1 MSDWVLH
8 CPSCPTGYALGAGL
22 FGCPGSAA
30 GGEHILRRALS
41 AGHPTAEE
49 LRAAWIRGG
58 GTFARLNPL
67 LSARRLAGEAG
78 YARILERVSGNLL
91 RHEGRAF
98 DVTPLAA
105 APALAAA
112 IGRSG
117 RLWVKDETG
126 NVTGSHKGRHLMGTL
141 LYLEAL
147 KSHRSDS
154 RPERARD
161 LQLRQRRARGRGG
174 RARRRLRAARLRPG
188 RRGPAS
194 WPGCSPRAAPSWR
207 RSPAARPGR
216 ATPATSP
223 FRRPSPK
230 RAGSPS
236 PAPATTTGPTSRA
249 APRWG
254 GKLVL
259 QMAERSETLEHVV
272 IQVGGG
278 ALARAVAQA
287 LEEADRLGLIPRL
300 PRIHVCQPA
309 GGFPFVRAWLLA
321 LAEIARRS
329 GRSFDLSYDRAAD
342 PLEQLQRALE
352 FSRTRTEQIQEIAG
366 YACRS
371 FDSPVVQ
378 SVLTRM
384 AGNAGHFMW
393 PWDGP
398 APAQPGARHS
408 GRRDLRLVPPAPGR
422 AAHGRA
428 GGDPGRRHDR
438 PRLRPRAAA
447 HRDPGLPDGGGG
459 AGRPDPADRMR
470 GRSTRANR
478 PACSSR
484 GLTGLRPGDMKN
496 DFSAT
501 GPERTAPR
509 R

>member
-1 MSDWVLH
+1 MS
-8 CPSCPTGYALGAGL
+8 
-22 FGCPGSAA
+22 GCTRSSP
-30 GGEHILRRALS
+30 
-41 AGHPTAEE
+41 P
-49 LRAAWIRGG
+49 AAWP
-58 GTFARLNPL
+58 AR
-67 LSARRLAGEAG
+67 AG

-117 RLWVKDETG
+117 SLWVKDETG

-147 KSHRSDS
+147 KAIDPTRGRSALAIYS
-154 RPERARD
+154 CGNAALAAAAVARAGGYELHAFVPAD
-161 LQLRQRRARGRGG
+161 VDPLVAGLLAARGAVVEKIPRGATG
-174 RARRRLRAARLRPG
+174 AGDPCYLAFQAAVAEKGWL
-188 RRGPAS
+188 
-194 WPGCSPRAAPSWR
+194 
-207 RSPAARPGR
+207 
-216 ATPATSP
+216 P
-223 FRRPSPK
+223 FAC
-230 RAGSPS
+230 AGNDNWSNIE
-236 PAPATTTGPTSRA
+236 
-249 APRWG
+249 G
-254 GKLVL
+254 GSTLGWELVL
-259 QMAERSETLEHVV
+259 QMAERSEPLEHVV

-352 FSRTRTEQIQEIAG
+352 FCRTRTEQIQEIAG

-398 APAQPGARHS
+398 APHS
-408 GRRDLRLVPPAPGR
+408 LAHGILDDVTYDWYHLLRAVLRTGGR
-422 AAHGRA
+422 AEILSEDTIGRA
-428 GGDPGRRHDR
+428 HDLARRHTGIRVCPTGAAGLAGLIQLTASGAIDPRESAGLFFTGFDR
-438 PRLRPRAAA
+438 AEAR
-447 HRDPGLPDGGGG
+447 
-459 AGRPDPADRMR
+459 
-470 GRSTRANR
+470 
-478 PACSSR
+478 
-484 GLTGLRPGDMKN
+484 
-496 DFSAT
+496 
-501 GPERTAPR
+501 
-509 R
+509 